1 MKTVSWR
8 LSQSFWAAHRNA
20 DLAAET
26 GQGPIRRTPCED
38 KVVVDTAV
46 VKIGRYTSKGRSRK
60 QTRVRRGVSAVL
72 WLRLANLTFARRV
85 ACFRGFWVVWCRWWP
100 DKVWTL
106 FTRGQR
112 IEIRTT
118 DVQKFEP
125 ESVLFHT
132 GQKKFQRGGLVN
144 R

>member
-1 MKTVSWR
+1 
-8 LSQSFWAAHRNA
+8 
-20 DLAAET
+20 
-26 GQGPIRRTPCED
+26 
-38 KVVVDTAV
+38 
-46 VKIGRYTSKGRSRK
+46 
-60 QTRVRRGVSAVL
+60 VR

-125 ESVLFHT
+125 ESVLFLEPL
-132 GQKKFQRGGLVN
+132 GGAELFDHSGVML
-144 R
+144 